1 MAATETITA
10 LSTRPVRPGRIRVEI
25 DGVYAFELSRKI
37 ILALNVTL
45 GETLAPGRRREL
57 ETIAARE
64 AAVGLLTRRE
74 RSRAELATALRRK
87 RFAPEAV
94 TAALNQL
101 MVEGLQSDERFAG
114 AWVSTRR
121 RLSPRGRTALA
132 YELKQKGID
141 KAEAAQALA
150 RYTLADERKALR
162 ELIAMRL
169 ARMTAAETD
178 REKVKRRLMGFLARR
193 GFSYEDIRV
202 VLTEHFPDWT

>member
-10 LSTRPVRPGRIRVEI
+10 LSTRSVRRGRIRVEI

-45 GETLAPGRRREL
+45 GETLAPDRRREL

-64 AAVGLLTRRE
+64 AAVGLLARRE
-74 RSRAELATALRRK
+74 RSRAELAMALKRK
-87 RFAPEAV
+87 RFSPAAV
-94 TAALNQL
+94 TAALDRL
-101 MVEGLQSDERFAG
+101 KDEGLQSDERFAG
-114 AWVSTRR
+114 AWVATRR
-121 RLSPRGRTALA
+121 LLSPRGRTALA

-141 KAEAAQALA
+141 RPEAARALA
-150 RYTLADERKALR
+150 GYTRADERKALR
-162 ELIAMRL
+162 ELIAARL
-169 ARMTAAETD
+169 ARMTASETD